1 MRTLLIHTNRIQ
13 ALVAGLLLAVPLGS
27 QVPPSGLNP
36 AVQRVVS
43 EVSEQRIA
51 EIMRKLEGFGT
62 RHVMSAKDDPQQGIG
77 AAARW
82 ISSEFQGYSPR
93 LEVRSQPFT
102 VKRAGAYAAD
112 AELSNVIAVLPGTTQ
127 RDRFVIVSAHYDSI
141 NLARKAGPSDAE
153 RLSGLLHGGM
163 EEAEARRFMQLYPT
177 AEAMGDVDA
186 EATAAQKLAP
196 GVADDAS
203 GTAAVMELA
212 RVMSRYTFEKTLVFV
227 AFSAEE
233 GSHTGSKAFVAE
245 AKKNGTRIEAVLNND
260 IIGTEVSGNGL
271 AANNVVRV
279 FAEGPEDSA
288 SRALLRYCK
297 EIGER
302 YVPSMRIEMVFRLD
316 RFSRGG
322 DHMSFVDE
330 GFPAV
335 RITTTSENFEHQHN
349 ADDTMANS
357 SAPYTTRVARMNAA
371 VAASLALAPAA
382 PEVHFTFASGRRKG
396 QRIPLLSRGISGYD
410 AILRWESSNAPDL
423 AGYAVMI
430 RATTSPVWE
439 REIWVGNVTSFTLSD
454 FSIDNVVLGVK
465 AVDRDGNQSPVS
477 AYIAPTYQG
486 GASQ

>member
-1 MRTLLIHTNRIQ
+1 
-13 ALVAGLLLAVPLGS
+13 
-27 QVPPSGLNP
+27 
-36 AVQRVVS
+36 
-43 EVSEQRIA
+43 
-51 EIMRKLEGFGT
+51 
-62 RHVMSAKDDPQQGIG
+62 
-77 AAARW
+77 
-82 ISSEFQGYSPR
+82 
-93 LEVRSQPFT
+93 
-102 VKRAGAYAAD
+102 
-112 AELSNVIAVLPGTTQ
+112 
-127 RDRFVIVSAHYDSI
+127 
-141 NLARKAGPSDAE
+141 
-153 RLSGLLHGGM
+153 
-163 EEAEARRFMQLYPT
+163 
-177 AEAMGDVDA
+177 
-186 EATAAQKLAP
+186 
-196 GVADDAS
+196 
-203 GTAAVMELA
+203 
-212 RVMSRYTFEKTLVFV
+212 
-227 AFSAEE
+227 
-233 GSHTGSKAFVAE
+233 VAE
-245 AKKNGTRIEAVLNND
+245 VKKNGTRIEAVLNND

-279 FAEGPEDSA
+279 FTEGPEDSA
-288 SRALLRYCK
+288 GTLLRYCK
-297 EIGER
+297 EIAER

-349 ADDTMANS
+349 AQDTMANS

-371 VAASLALAPAA
+371 VVASLALAPAA

-410 AILRWESSNAPDL
+410 AILRWESSSAPDL

-465 AVDRDGNQSPVS
+465 AVDWDGNQSPVS